1 MVDRIKKGKHGLQ
14 VELDVMLV
22 KEGDYWVALSPALRV
37 TGYGKTQAEAKKSFA
52 AEADIF
58 FEETAERGTLEKLLI
73 EYGWVLQK
81 GDYRPPT
88 GVDQLS
94 VTNLLQA
101 QAEKPA
107 FFTRK
112 VAIPV

>member
-1 MVDRIKKGKHGLQ
+1 MKNRIHKSKAGLQ
-14 VELDVMLV
+14 VDVEVMLV

-52 AEADIF
+52 LEADIF
-58 FEETAERGTLEKLLI
+58 LEETAERGTLEKLLI

-94 VTNLLQA
+94 IANLLQA